1 MSERLLGL
9 VVGAGGGIDSRL
21 CAELAEPA
29 RDRGI
34 RLAVTL
40 TPTAHHWLASVGELD
55 RLAALTDL
63 PVRSAGR
70 TPGEPRPHPD
80 PAVFLFAPAT
90 ANSLA
95 KLACGIADNQA
106 LTVLGQAVGDPA
118 VTVLIRPQADDAQRG
133 HPAFATNLAIL
144 RDAGVLVSD
153 APWTDPWTPLL
164 DEVAAAAGWTA
175 P

>member
-9 VVGAGGGIDSRL
+9 VVTAGGGIDRRL

-34 RLAVTL
+34 RLAITL
-40 TPTAHHWLASVGELD
+40 TPTAHHWLAETGQLD
-55 RLAALTDL
+55 RLVATTDL
-63 PVRSAGR
+63 PVRSASR
-70 TPGEPRPHPD
+70 LPGEPRPHPD
-80 PAVFLFAPAT
+80 PTVFLFAPAT

-95 KLACGIADNQA
+95 KLANGIADNQA
-106 LTVLGQAVGDPA
+106 LTVLGQAVGDPS
-118 VTVLIRPQADDAQRG
+118 VTVLVRPQADDAQRG
-133 HPAFATNLAIL
+133 HPAFAANLATL

-153 APWTDPWTPLL
+153 ATSTDPWTPLL
-164 DEVAAAAGWTA
+164 DEVADAAGWSA